1 MAILTKLEVQKNNKN
16 RVNIFIDG
24 EFFLGCYID
33 LVYRL
38 GLNQGMDIDAE
49 KIKEIIAEQEYEDCK
64 QTAFN
69 SITRAEKS
77 EKNMRKKLSE
87 KYGQDAVDR
96 VIDLLKEYSFID
108 DERFARRIVINDQNF
123 KRNGINK
130 IKQNLYVKG
139 IDRREIE
146 ESLSLIDE
154 EKELENAIYL
164 AEKKLNKI
172 KSTDKKIIKNKL
184 YQHLLY
190 KGFNYSTINTA
201 ISKVLT
207 EVDEW

>member
-154 EKELENAIYL
+154 EKELENAVYL

>member
-1 MAILTKLEVQKNNKN
+1 MAIYVKLEVQKNNKN

-154 EKELENAIYL
+154 EKELENAVYL